1 MQYRLVKAINNN
13 VVLVNDNATDEQ
25 IILMSKGIG
34 FNRRPGDVVS
44 DDVKDKQLFKLWNDV
59 NEIKSLDVDRKEI
72 ESVVKEI
79 AALAN
84 SRLQIQN
91 DGFYRALLDHIV
103 FAVERLHFALPI
115 DNPFLNEISILYN
128 EEYEVAK
135 VAVTMLNE
143 RLNLKMGS
151 DETGY
156 IALHFRSA
164 RKNRTV
170 RSFLENV
177 RMYNQVTG
185 VLSDSIGVNFS
196 AESSITRTF
205 LLSLDELVEAC
216 KKGAAVLMPG
226 RKKVFKDMPQ
236 SYRIAKQTGII
247 IEKELKLKLSE
258 DTIGFITVDIEKLRQ
273 LHSSYEKFDM

>member
-13 VVLVNDNATDEQ
+13 VVLVSDSLAQEQ

-34 FNRRPGDVVS
+34 FNRRPGDIVS
-44 DDVKDKQLFKLWNDV
+44 DNVKDKQLFKLWNNAAEV
-59 NEIKSLDVDRKEI
+59 KSFDVDRKKI
-72 ESVVKEI
+72 ESVVKDI
-79 AALAN
+79 VDLAN
-84 SRLQIQN
+84 RRLQIQN
-91 DGFYRALLDHIV
+91 SGLYQALLDHII

-115 DNPFLNEISILYN
+115 DNPFLNEISILYS

-135 VAVTMLNE
+135 IAVSMINE
-143 RLNLKMGS
+143 KLNLKMGN

-156 IALHFRSA
+156 IALHLRSA

-185 VLSDSIGVNFS
+185 VLADSIGVNFS

-216 KKGAAVLMPG
+216 KKGAAVNMPG

-236 SYRIAKQTGII
+236 SYKIAKQTGNI
-247 IEKELKLKLSE
+247 IEEELKLKLSE

-273 LHSSYEKFDM
+273 LHSAYDKL